1 MKDKVQLETLRRI
14 LTKDSVYWPITLA
27 KHNSR

>member
-1 MKDKVQLETLRRI
+1 M

-27 KHNSR
+27 KHSNNAV